1 MESLESQYTS
11 FLNVLESLEK
21 KNQNPFLFPPF
32 FNANNYNLN
41 TNLFGFTED
50 LYDKEVRCPIC
61 LGRVKNALIPD
72 TCVHVFCSY
81 CIKRWRKTS
90 QNCPI
95 CRKKFFNL
103 LKVDLREEY
112 IGFQGNIFV

>member
-21 KNQNPFLFPPF
+21 NNQNPFLVPSS
-32 FNANNYNLN
+32 FNAINNNLN

-61 LGRVKNALIPD
+61 LWRVKNALIPD
-72 TCVHVFCSY
+72 TCIYVFCSY

-90 QNCPI
+90 QNSPI
-95 CRKKFFNL
+95 CRKKF
-103 LKVDLREEY
+103 
-112 IGFQGNIFV
+112 